1 MGFSRFAS
9 IAKCRF
15 QQHFDSPFF
24 APFGRSA
31 LQAMRPAR
39 CRRGV
44 LDLRVTRGKDDV
56 MTSEA
61 KSRLTPEEYLA
72 IERSTETKSE
82 YFDGQVFAMV
92 GASFAHVQV
101 VRNLVVH
108 LGTQLKGR
116 SCQVLS
122 NDLRLRVSPTGLY
135 TYPDVIVACEP
146 LAFADDHRDTLTN
159 PIVIIEVLSET
170 TKDYD
175 RGGKFAHYR
184 TLASL
189 KEYLLFDQA
198 AVHAEHFVRQPDNR
212 WLLSETDSLADTLTL
227 ASVSAGLKLSEVY
240 DGVSLGDSGRRVG

>member
-1 MGFSRFAS
+1 
-9 IAKCRF
+9 
-15 QQHFDSPFF
+15 
-24 APFGRSA
+24 
-31 LQAMRPAR
+31 
-39 CRRGV
+39 
-44 LDLRVTRGKDDV
+44 

-82 YFDGQVFAMV
+82 YFDGQVFAMG
-92 GASFAHVQV
+92 GAWFAHVQIV
-101 VRNLVVH
+101 TNLIGELRN
-108 LGTQLKGR
+108 QLRGGR
-116 SCQVLS
+116 CCVFST
-122 NDLRLRVSPTGLY
+122 DLRLRVSPTGLY

-227 ASVSAGLKLSEVY
+227 ASVSAELKLSELY
-240 DGVSLGDSGRRVG
+240 DGVSLGDSARRVG

>member
-1 MGFSRFAS
+1 
-9 IAKCRF
+9 
-15 QQHFDSPFF
+15 
-24 APFGRSA
+24 
-31 LQAMRPAR
+31 
-39 CRRGV
+39 
-44 LDLRVTRGKDDV
+44 

-82 YFDGQVFAMV
+82 YFDGQVFALG
-92 GASFAHVQV
+92 GASFAHVQIV
-101 VRNLVVH
+101 TNLIGELRN
-108 LGTQLKGR
+108 QLRGGR
-116 SCQVLS
+116 CRVFST
-122 NDLRLRVSPTGLY
+122 DLRLRVSPTGLY

-146 LAFADDHRDTLTN
+146 LAFTDDHRDTLTN
-159 PIVIIEVLSET
+159 PIVIIEVLSAT

-175 RGGKFAHYR
+175 RGGNFAHYR

-227 ASVSAGLKLSEVY
+227 ASVSAELKLSELY